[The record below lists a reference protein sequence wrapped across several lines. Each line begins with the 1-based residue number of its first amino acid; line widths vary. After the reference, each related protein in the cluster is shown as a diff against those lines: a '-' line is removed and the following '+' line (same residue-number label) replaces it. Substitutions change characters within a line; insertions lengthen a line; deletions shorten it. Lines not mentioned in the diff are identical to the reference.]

1 MPVALLGA
9 LALVGAVYSLGD
21 WLYAAWSYAPYRAR
35 GVPCEARVDGKF
47 EETTSTRTGRSSR
60 YTLLVSYDAPAGG
73 AAPRVSA
80 EVSDFVYYPSYTRLA
95 VGDSV
100 TVLVLP
106 EAPTG
111 PVLLREVTV
120 DRAMVPLTQSPWAVV
135 VLGLLSAGCVLVYR
149 RFG

>member
-1 MPVALLGA
+1 M
-9 LALVGAVYSLGD
+9 
-21 WLYAAWSYAPYRAR
+21 
-35 GVPCEARVDGKF
+35 
-47 EETTSTRTGRSSR
+47 
-60 YTLLVSYDAPAGG
+60 
-73 AAPRVSA
+73 
-80 EVSDFVYYPSYTRLA
+80 
-95 VGDSV
+95 

>member
-1 MPVALLGA
+1 MLVRELERSPDWRVVAL
-9 LALVGAVYSLGD
+9 
-21 WLYAAWSYAPYRAR
+21 
-35 GVPCEARVDGKF
+35 VDD
-47 EETTSTRTGRSSR
+47 ERM
-60 YTLLVSYDAPAGG
+60 DAPAGG